1 MVGCEEYSWFNALID
16 TATQLMSATY
26 RFRPSTDAVNIA
38 EDTLKQ
44 PSGIT
49 ISPDRKTM
57 YISNTGANT
66 GVIDP
71 LLIYSQRHI
80 NATGKQTVSKYDI
93 VDDGMALVNRRVI
106 YLAQD
111 WAPDGLKVAAN
122 GVVVSATGNG
132 VDVLDEFRT
141 LIVRIQADHTVQDF
155 AWAVNKMDGGKLME
169 LWMMGNRGILRAGW
183 ALEGQTLK

>member
-1 MVGCEEYSWFNALID
+1 
-16 TATQLMSATY
+16 
-26 RFRPSTDAVNIA
+26 
-38 EDTLKQ
+38 
-44 PSGIT
+44 
-49 ISPDRKTM
+49 
-57 YISNTGANT
+57 
-66 GVIDP
+66 
-71 LLIYSQRHI
+71 
-80 NATGKQTVSKYDI
+80 
-93 VDDGMALVNRRVI
+93 MALFNRRVI

-155 AWAVNKMDGGKLME
+155 AWAVNKMDGGKLTE